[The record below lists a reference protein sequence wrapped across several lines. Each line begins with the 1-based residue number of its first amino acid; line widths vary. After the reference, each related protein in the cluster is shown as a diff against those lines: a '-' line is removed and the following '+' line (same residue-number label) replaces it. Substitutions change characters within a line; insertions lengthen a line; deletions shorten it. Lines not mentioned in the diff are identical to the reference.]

1 MATQPL
7 WQKIFSPEYVPQ
19 QILFRDQQLQR
30 LRESMDDCFNHYY
43 LEGPKSSGK
52 TVTVKKFL
60 EEASKHSDH
69 ATIYMSGDRAIMAN
83 LVKAVEKA
91 IGRKLHFLERPYTAL
106 KDLPQEHIH
115 FCVDDVQNVL
125 NYRLFNPMLQ
135 QLYEAC
141 LDCNKKLHLIIVG
154 TIIYPKF
161 MRFVR
166 DDVESRYHFKPVLFE
181 FYDATEIEAILKQ
194 RLNTINIPYDQG
206 AISFVAAKIKRL
218 IADLRL
224 GFDILKN
231 ACEITQGKKITETII
246 EEAWERTKTDYWK
259 QQIRHMDE
267 HLCILLLCSSILAKN
282 NANIDSTISTQEV
295 LELYRQ
301 YCQQNS
307 IEALYKT
314 RLSYAFKKLEELGWL
329 TRITK
334 FSKGRYG
341 LDVSYRYENNPTT
354 IIAALKELA
363 YDAAPLEHAQVATA
377 TNKQLTLNTEK
388 PQPQKSY
395 IT

>member
-1 MATQPL
+1 MTAYPL
-7 WQKIFSPEYVPQ
+7 WQKVFSPDYVPEE
-19 QILFRDQQLQR
+19 ILFRDAQLQR
-30 LRESMDDCFNHYY
+30 LRESIDDYFNHYY

-60 EEASKHSDH
+60 KEVSNHPNH
-69 ATIYMSGDRAIMAN
+69 TTLYMSGDRAIMAN
-83 LVKAVEKA
+83 FVKAVEKA
-91 IGRKLHFLERPYTAL
+91 VNRKLHFLERPYHAI
-106 KDLPQEHIH
+106 KDIQTDHIH
-115 FCVDDVQNVL
+115 LCIDDVQNIIK
-125 NYRLFNPMLQ
+125 YKLFNPMLQ

-141 LDCNKKLHLIIVG
+141 LEYNKKLHLIIVG

-161 MRFVR
+161 MRFIR
-166 DDVESRYHFKPVLFE
+166 DDVESRYRFKPILFE
-181 FYDATEIEAILKQ
+181 FYDATEIEAILKH
-194 RLNTINIPYDQG
+194 RLDMINVPYDQG
-206 AISFVAAKIKRL
+206 AIAFVSAKIKRL

-231 ACEITQGKKITETII
+231 ACEITQGKKITESII
-246 EEAWERTKTDYWK
+246 EQAWERTKTDYWK

-267 HLCILLLCSSILAKN
+267 HLCILLLSSSIAAKN
-282 NANIDSTISTQEV
+282 SVDGTVSTQQI

-307 IEALYKT
+307 IETLYKT
-314 RLSYAFKKLEELGWL
+314 RLSWALKKLEELGWL

-341 LDVSYRYENNPTT
+341 LDVSYRYENNPVT

-363 YDAAPLEHAQVATA
+363 YDSTAIEHAAQVATA
-377 TNKQLTLNTEK
+377 IDNNLPQQPEPIKK
-388 PQPQKSY
+388 PEQQY
-395 IT
+395 VT

>member
-1 MATQPL
+1 
-7 WQKIFSPEYVPQ
+7 
-19 QILFRDQQLQR
+19 
-30 LRESMDDCFNHYY
+30 
-43 LEGPKSSGK
+43 
-52 TVTVKKFL
+52 
-60 EEASKHSDH
+60 
-69 ATIYMSGDRAIMAN
+69 
-83 LVKAVEKA
+83 
-91 IGRKLHFLERPYTAL
+91 
-106 KDLPQEHIH
+106 
-115 FCVDDVQNVL
+115 
-125 NYRLFNPMLQ
+125 
-135 QLYEAC
+135 
-141 LDCNKKLHLIIVG
+141 
-154 TIIYPKF
+154 

-194 RLNTINIPYDQG
+194 RLDMINIPYDQG

-231 ACEITQGKKITETII
+231 ACEITQGRKITEAII

-282 NANIDSTISTQEV
+282 NTNIDSAISTQEV